1 MATYTG
7 KFKTDGKVWQTI
19 GGVVLATPKAG
30 TAIKG
35 DAIVAGSDEQ
45 SYMHLT
51 APIVG
56 YTKVSFLTY
65 VMDGVTPP
73 PPPPPAVIPA
83 EVEIVAAKGSTVTVK
98 DTTGKVVFSYIV
110 P

>member
-7 KFKTDGKVWQTI
+7 TFKSDGKIWQTI
-19 GGVVLATPKAG
+19 GGSVLATPKAG

-73 PPPPPAVIPA
+73 PSVFRTVIIT
-83 EVEIVAAKGSTVTVK
+83 VEEAGWVTTTATIQQAKA
-98 DTTGKVVFSYIV
+98 
-110 P
+110 